1 MPPLIDDCPTVTP
14 LLPGPSAHRPDRAR
28 ALRPATASWVRA
40 RRDGA
45 ALFAAAV
52 TAAVGLVVGTVP
64 AVAAL
69 DPVAQAR
76 EQASA
81 STAARQGAE
90 ARLAAASARRGELE
104 QRTSELAGADAAAT
118 EQLAEAHRQ
127 VRELAVAAFI
137 DGGRTKILQA
147 SLEPEEAAAV
157 SWRVGMV
164 AGGAGQVSESVDR
177 YEQLQAQNDPE
188 QQAVAQELDRTR
200 AAEDQARSDVV
211 QTSAAERDALV
222 ALDAAVAARTR
233 AAAVAESTRRR
244 SEAQQGAPSGAVVQG
259 PTRAPRTA
267 ARSSSAAGLGVSSS
281 GGGAT
286 AEEAAFLARVRQC
299 EACRASGRGRSAVS
313 ADRGAGTPLSAP
325 PFSRRASRLAR
336 VARGMTGR
344 DRGTL

>member
-1 MPPLIDDCPTVTP
+1 M
-14 LLPGPSAHRPDRAR
+14 
-28 ALRPATASWVRA
+28 
-40 RRDGA
+40 
-45 ALFAAAV
+45 

-211 QTSAAERDALV
+211 QTSAAERDGLVGLAPPSQVGPESFMYYDFLFPSTAPALRPRTAFRSGPTAFLPSWWQ
-222 ALDAAVAARTR
+222 ALHLLNTVLPASASAAE
-233 AAAVAESTRRR
+233 AAAGIAATMAAAKTHLRIFCFLSFRQTL
-244 SEAQQGAPSGAVVQG
+244 ALAGAPS
-259 PTRAPRTA
+259 
-267 ARSSSAAGLGVSSS
+267 L
-281 GGGAT
+281 
-286 AEEAAFLARVRQC
+286 LN
-299 EACRASGRGRSAVS
+299 
-313 ADRGAGTPLSAP
+313 
-325 PFSRRASRLAR
+325 
-336 VARGMTGR
+336 
-344 DRGTL
+344 